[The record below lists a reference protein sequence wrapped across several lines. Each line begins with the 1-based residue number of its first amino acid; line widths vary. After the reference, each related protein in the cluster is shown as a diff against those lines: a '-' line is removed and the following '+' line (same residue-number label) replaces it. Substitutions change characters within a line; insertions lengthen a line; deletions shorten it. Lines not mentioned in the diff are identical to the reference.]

1 MQHLFTGKVFISAMD
16 SLLYILGGCDEG
28 EDDDDSDEVNGDHP
42 PSVSAAGPSQIDFAS
57 LSRAGYKSATNLTDT
72 DTYKRLDQEAKETK
86 EAELAAEAAEAEAD
100 RTRKEALELAQ
111 RELLDVR
118 KIDERVGHK
127 KRYSETKEDFR
138 DREKRKRAAGQQS
151 REGSFVEE
159 EKRRI
164 RHSGINFDS

>member
-1 MQHLFTGKVFISAMD
+1 MD
-16 SLLYILGGCDEG
+16 SLLYIEGGCDEG
-28 EDDDDSDEVNGDHP
+28 ESEDDDSDEVNGDHP
-42 PSVSAAGPSQIDFAS
+42 PSVSTAGPSHIDFAS

-86 EAELAAEAAEAEAD
+86 EAAAEAAEAEAE

-127 KRYSETKEDFR
+127 KQYSETKEDFR

>member
-1 MQHLFTGKVFISAMD
+1 MD
-16 SLLYILGGCDEG
+16 SLLYIEGGCDEG
-28 EDDDDSDEVNGDHP
+28 ESEDDDSDEVNGDHP
-42 PSVSAAGPSQIDFAS
+42 PSASTAGPSQIDFAS

-72 DTYKRLDQEAKETK
+72 ETYKRLDKEAKETK
-86 EAELAAEAAEAEAD
+86 EAETAAEAAEAEAE
-100 RTRKEALELAQ
+100 RTRKEACELAQ
-111 RELLDVR
+111 RELLNVK

-127 KRYSETKEDFR
+127 KRYAETKEDFR

>member
-1 MQHLFTGKVFISAMD
+1 MD
-16 SLLYILGGCDEG
+16 SLLYIEGGCDEG
-28 EDDDDSDEVNGDHP
+28 ESEDDDSDEVNGDHP

-72 DTYKRLDQEAKETK
+72 DTYKRLDQEAKETN
-86 EAELAAEAAEAEAD
+86 EAAEAEAE

-127 KRYSETKEDFR
+127 KRYAETKEDFR

>member
-1 MQHLFTGKVFISAMD
+1 MD
-16 SLLYILGGCDEG
+16 SLLYIEGGCDEG
-28 EDDDDSDEVNGDHP
+28 ESEDDDSDEVNGDHP
-42 PSVSAAGPSQIDFAS
+42 PSASTAGPSQIDFAS

-72 DTYKRLDQEAKETK
+72 ETYKRLDKEAKETN
-86 EAELAAEAAEAEAD
+86 EAAEAEAE

-111 RELLDVR
+111 RELLDVK

-127 KRYSETKEDFR
+127 KRYAETKEDFR